1 MAAIST
7 TRFSLDA
14 ALKGAPFIHRFDAKR
29 PDAAARVSTTIIPVR
44 HPKHDECWLAY
55 CGEWLVFDAEDE
67 MVRELLLV
75 APGSTDQHR

>member
-7 TRFSLDA
+7 TRFCLDA
-14 ALKGAPFIHRFDAKR
+14 ALKGAPFIHRFDATR
-29 PDAAARVSTTIIPVR
+29 PDAAARVSTTIIPVS
-44 HPKHDECWLAY
+44 HPKHDECWLTY

-75 APGSTDQHR
+75 VPGSTDQHR